1 MHFIIYSKCRYYTGG
16 LLELQACLDRSI
28 PLCPICCDAAQ
39 MPPRCCIFYHQHGT
53 RVVICELKLAAEMLL
68 LMEIVESESSIM
80 AAM

>member
-39 MPPRCCIFYHQHGT
+39 MLLFCDIYHQQGT
-53 RVVICELKLAAEMLL
+53 RLVISELKLAAEMLL